1 MDTTATAIAFDEQ
14 GVCSYCTKFLALQA
28 RRDREPDPE
37 GRRDDFLARVRAAG
51 RRKPYDCIVGV
62 SGGVDSSYVLY
73 LAVKH
78 GLRPLAVHLD
88 NGWNSELATHN
99 IANLVTTLGVDLHTH
114 VIDWEENR
122 DLQRS
127 FFEAHVVDI
136 EMLVDSALIAL
147 NYEQAAKHGLRHILS
162 GSNIATEGL
171 GMPEGWN
178 HLKYDARNIRAIHA
192 KFGTVPIRTHPLIS
206 VADYIWY
213 EFGRGIKWVP
223 FLDYFPYNKFDA
235 IRTLQRATA
244 YKPYPYK
251 HYESVFTRFYQ
262 AHILPRK
269 FGYDKRRVHLATLV
283 ASGQMPRDE
292 ALRLLAQPTYPDAT
306 QEAEDRAFVLK
317 KLGFTEEYFEAY
329 MRAHKVPHEAFPS
342 EAELYRRLSGVYK
355 KARDVLR
362 GERSL
367 VARSAPAEPKPG
379 AEVASKTQAPGAH
392 GPGSS

>member
-1 MDTTATAIAFDEQ
+1 MTSEHRTCTRCVMDTTATAIVFDEN
-14 GVCSYCTKFLALQA
+14 GACNYCTTFLALQA
-28 RRDREPDPE
+28 RRDRGGNPE
-37 GRRDDFLARVRAAG
+37 QRRDEFLARVRAAG
-51 RRKPYDCIVGV
+51 RGKRYDCIVGV

-73 LAVKH
+73 LAVTH

-99 IANLVTTLGVDLHTH
+99 IASLVTKLGVDLHTH

-127 FFEAHVVDI
+127 FFESNVVDI

-147 NYEQAAKHGLRHILS
+147 NYQQAAKYGLRHILS

-178 HLKYDARNIRAIHA
+178 HLKYDATNIRAIHA

-206 VADYIWY
+206 VVDYIWY
-213 EFGRGIKWVP
+213 EFGRGITWVP
-223 FLDYFPYNKFDA
+223 FLDYFPYNKFEA
-235 IRTLQRATA
+235 MQTLQKVIG

-262 AHILPRK
+262 AYILPKK

-292 ALRLLAQPTYPDAT
+292 ALRLLEQPTYPDPA
-306 QEAEDRAFVLK
+306 QEADDRAFVLK

-329 MRAHKVPHEAFPS
+329 MRAPGVPHDAFPS
-342 EAELYRRLSGVYK
+342 EAQLYRRLSTVYK
-355 KARDVLR
+355 KWRGVLR
-362 GERSL
+362 GEQPFVLPPAL
-367 VARSAPAEPKPG
+367 VQ
-379 AEVASKTQAPGAH
+379 SKTR
-392 GPGSS
+392 